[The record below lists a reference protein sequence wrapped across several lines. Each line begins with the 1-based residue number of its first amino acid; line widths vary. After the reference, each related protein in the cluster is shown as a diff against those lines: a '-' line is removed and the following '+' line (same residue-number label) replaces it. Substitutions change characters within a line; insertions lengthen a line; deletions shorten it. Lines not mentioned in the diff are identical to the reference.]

1 MSEARPPELVSV
13 MIGAYNAAPYLGEAI
28 DSVFA
33 QTYEPLEL
41 IVVDDGSTD
50 GTGDVALA
58 YGDRITFARQEN
70 GGNGAARN
78 TAIGLANGSYFAFL
92 DADDRFTERKLEL
105 QMEELRRDPGL
116 DVVFGHV
123 REFVS
128 PELSPEL
135 RAGVREPAPV
145 SPWAAPNLM
154 LIRRESFERVGLF
167 STEHRVGVTVDWF
180 ARATEEAEDPG
191 RARGR
196 ARAPASH
203 GEQRPPR
210 EQPALP
216 VSASPQGL
224 DRSPTRSG
232 MMADDAAQR
241 PPMGSRSQPS

>member
-1 MSEARPPELVSV
+1 MSEARPQELVSV

-33 QTYEPLEL
+33 QTYRPLEL

-78 TAIGLANGSYFAFL
+78 TAVGLASGSYFAFL

-180 ARATEEAEDPG
+180 ARATEAGLKTLVVPEVVLERRLHTENNG
-191 RARGR
+191 L
-196 ARAPASH
+196 
-203 GEQRPPR
+203 R
-210 EQPALP
+210 ESNQ
-216 VSASPQGL
+216 
-224 DRSPTRSG
+224 
-232 MMADDAAQR
+232 
-241 PPMGSRSQPS
+241 RSQYLQVLKASIDRRRAAG